1 MHLLFLIPLVTGIT
15 ASYINKYS
23 SDEIGYLMRT
33 LAFFCFVLSLILAP
47 WQVKL
52 IILTVVLGSVY
63 QIWLYRSEPELE
75 TEGQELSKS
84 ELKEVESKYRGVSYQ
99 ANHSNLELPPK
110 ELIAVKYRGK
120 LGNIVH
126 SHAQSPPQ
134 SQFELKY
141 RGVSIDHQD
150 KPSQNTDR
158 SRGERRATPVQKSKF
173 NN

>member
-1 MHLLFLIPLVTGIT
+1 MRLLFLIPLATGIT

-33 LAFFCFVLSLILAP
+33 LAFFCFLLSLILAP

-63 QIWLYRSEPELE
+63 QIWLYRSKPELE

-84 ELKEVESKYRGVSYQ
+84 QSNKNSQPAKEVESKYRGVSYQ
-99 ANHSNLELPPK
+99 TNNSNVQVRSE
-110 ELIAVKYRGK
+110 ESIAVKYRGK
-120 LGNIVH
+120 PCNIVR
-126 SHAQSPPQ
+126 SQSQSP

-141 RGVSIDHQD
+141 RGVSIDRQD
-150 KPSQNTDR
+150 KPSQNTD
-158 SRGERRATPVQKSKF
+158 SEVQ
-173 NN
+173 